1 MEYYLNQL
9 DIFLTNAIPR
19 TQIGTLANLVRAL
32 RFFNRAL
39 IGFHRDGGWSM
50 AGSLS
55 FSGSLALI
63 PTSALW
69 FGIFYGFDELKA
81 SLDKARDLILQHM
94 VPDSTVKSQFV
105 DYFENLTGKAFGL
118 SIISVISVI
127 VSTIILYVTIEYVL
141 NKIFMV
147 KRFPSLVRSILT
159 CTTLFFWGPMLLGL
173 SGFTFLKAAQIPW
186 LLRFDTYYFNH
197 AMTFGVSWLLFF
209 LSYFV
214 LPYASIGVIPCL
226 LGGCV
231 SATLWEIAKYGF
243 TLYLSSPVFYDQVYG
258 ALAFIPVTLLWMYTS
273 WVIFLYGAEVA
284 YCYRTLHS
292 RGLMGK
298 EEVHDPAL
306 VAQSALASLI
316 IIGRCFREG
325 RPPPSLYQLADY
337 LKVPPPII
345 HDGLLCLEE
354 KRILISVNPVDET
367 FVPYRPLDRITMVE
381 AFWAVFPRGAEV
393 PDEAPEM
400 DLMHQI
406 FREMKVSIANV
417 FKGATLEEVL
427 QRDDPPLPNVVVQV
441 LKNERA
447 PEDPEPVSG
456 NRLDR

>member
-1 MEYYLNQL
+1 MEYYLTQL
-9 DIFLTNAIPR
+9 DKLFDRLIPTTR
-19 TQIGTLANLVRAL
+19 NELLAHLLRAM
-32 RFFNRAL
+32 RFFNRAA

-81 SLDKARDLILQHM
+81 SLDKARDLILKYM
-94 VPDSTVKSQFV
+94 VPDTNVKAQFV
-105 DYFENLTGKAFGL
+105 DYFENLTGRAFGL

-127 VSTIILYVTIEYVL
+127 VSTIILYVTIEWVL

-147 KRFPSLVRSILT
+147 KRHPSLVRSILT

-173 SGFTFLKAAQIPW
+173 SGFTFLKAAQIQW
-186 LLRFDTYYFNH
+186 LQQFDTYYFNH

-214 LPYASIGVIPCL
+214 LPYAAIGIMPCM
-226 LGGCV
+226 LGGFV
-231 SATLWEIAKYGF
+231 SAVLWEIAKYGF
-243 TLYLSSPVFYDQVYG
+243 TLYLSSPVFYDQVYQ
-258 ALAFIPVTLLWMYTS
+258 ALAFVPVTLLWMYTS
-273 WVIFLYGAEVA
+273 WVVFLYGAEVA
-284 YCYRTLHS
+284 YCYRTIDS

-337 LKVPPPII
+337 LKIPPPII
-345 HDGLLCLEE
+345 HDGLLSLEE

-381 AFWAVFPRGAEV
+381 AFWAVFPQGAEV
-393 PDEAPEM
+393 QDEAPEM
-400 DLMHQI
+400 ELMHRI
-406 FREMKVSIANV
+406 FREMKGSIADV
-417 FKGATLEEVL
+417 FKGATLEDVL

-441 LKNERA
+441 LKNERSSG
-447 PEDPEPVSG
+447 DPSS
-456 NRLDR
+456 